1 MRAASIRIAVAAAL
15 TAACAG
21 KSPAQRAPA
30 ANPAAAWFTIPAN
43 AIYETGDSWIVGDTR
58 YQLFGAQSCLR
69 GTAFINASGVKRDCG
84 EASLAVLASLVRDLK
99 PLCYRAAFRA
109 ETKTGF
115 VFCFATIAEG
125 PAKGS
130 RIDLGTALITMGWAF
145 AALGPDGRPIH
156 PPYYAAQRFAM
167 REKAGLWAFADVPD
181 PNVLILRAYA
191 KAHAASGA
199 TGAPGP
205 SEPAAPR

>member
-1 MRAASIRIAVAAAL
+1 MQLRSIRLTALAASILAL
-15 TAACAG
+15 AR
-21 KSPAQRAPA
+21 PAFALEAPA
-30 ANPAAAWFTIPAN
+30 GNPAAAWFAIPVN
-43 AIYETGDSWIVGDTR
+43 AIYETGDSWIVGDAHF
-58 YQLFGAQSCLR
+58 QLYGVQSCLR
-69 GTAFINASGVKRDCG
+69 GTSFTNAKGLKRDCG

-115 VFCFATIAEG
+115 VFCFATIADG

-156 PPYYAAQRFAM
+156 PPYFAAQHLAAKERT
-167 REKAGLWAFADVPD
+167 GLWAFADVPD
-181 PNVLILRAYA
+181 PNVLILRAWA
-191 KAHAASGA
+191 KAHAAAASPASPGA
-199 TGAPGP
+199 
-205 SEPAAPR
+205 SDSAAPK

>member
-1 MRAASIRIAVAAAL
+1 MRASSIRGAAMAASMLAIAGGA
-15 TAACAG
+15 
-21 KSPAQRAPA
+21 SAQDAPTP
-30 ANPAAAWFTIPAN
+30 NPAAAWFSIPVN
-43 AIYETGDSWIVGDTR
+43 AIYETGDSWIVGHAHF
-58 YQLFGAQSCLR
+58 QLYGVQSCLR
-69 GTAFINASGVKRDCG
+69 GTSFTNATGVKRDCG

-115 VFCFATIAEG
+115 VFCFATIADG

-156 PPYYAAQRFAM
+156 PPYYAAQQLAA

-191 KAHAASGA
+191 KAHAASA
-199 TGAPGP
+199 TSTLPTP
-205 SEPAAPR
+205 SDPAAAK